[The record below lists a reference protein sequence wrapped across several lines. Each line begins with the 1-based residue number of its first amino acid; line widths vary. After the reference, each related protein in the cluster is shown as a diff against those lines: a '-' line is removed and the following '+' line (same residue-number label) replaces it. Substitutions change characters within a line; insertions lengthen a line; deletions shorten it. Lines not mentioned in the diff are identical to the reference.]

1 MTPMAQFAESTRML
15 FRLAARNIARQRART
30 AMTLA
35 AIAFGVVALIL
46 SGGFV
51 QHIFYYLGEAVIHSQ
66 SGHLQV
72 AKAGFRE
79 KGARRPDQY
88 LLGEPAALK
97 ARLAAQPG
105 VADVMARIGFS
116 GLLNNGRT
124 DLSIVGEGIEPD
136 RETKLGTHLT
146 LLAGRQ
152 LTDRDRFG
160 ALLGQGVAQAL
171 NLAPGDRATLLVSTA
186 EGAANTL
193 DLEVVGVFQT
203 FSKDYDARAVKIPLS
218 AAQELLGTRG
228 ANTAVISLARTRDT
242 QRLAALLRS
251 QLTDQGLEVS
261 TWEELNDFYDK
272 TVKLYDR
279 QFGALR
285 LIVLAMVLLS
295 VANTVNMSIF
305 ERVGEFGTMRA
316 VGDRSPAIFRLVVAE
331 SLLLGLS
338 GAALGVLIGVILAAV
353 ISAIGIPMPPPPNAN
368 VGFEAQIRIVP
379 ATVAGAFAVGVVA
392 TLLASILPAL
402 KVARLPVVEALRH
415 NV

>member
-1 MTPMAQFAESTRML
+1 ML
-15 FRLAARNIARQRART
+15 FRLAARNIVRQRART

-35 AIAFGVVALIL
+35 AIAFGVVGLIL

-79 KGARRPDQY
+79 KGARKPNEY
-88 LLGEPAALK
+88 LIGEPGALK
-97 ARLAAQPG
+97 GHLSAYPG

-116 GLLNNGRT
+116 GLLNNGKT

-136 RETKLGTHLT
+136 REARLGTYMT

-152 LTDRDRFG
+152 LSDRDRFG

-171 NLAPGDRATLLVSTA
+171 NLAPGDRATLVANTA

-193 DLEVVGVFQT
+193 DLEVVGIFQS
-203 FSKDYDARAVKIPLS
+203 FSKEYDARAVKIPLS

-228 ANTAVISLARTRDT
+228 ANTVVISLARTRDT
-242 QRLAALLRS
+242 QLVAAALRG
-251 QLTDQGLEVS
+251 QLIRQGLEVS

-279 QFGALR
+279 QFGALQ

-295 VANTVNMSIF
+295 VANTVNMSTF

-316 VGDRSPAIFRLVVAE
+316 VGDRSTAIFRLVLAE
-331 SLLLGLS
+331 SLVLGLA
-338 GAALGVLIGVILAAV
+338 GAGLGVLVGVILALG

-368 VGFEAQIRIVP
+368 AGFVAEIRLLP
-379 ATVAGAFAVGVVA
+379 SQVAGAFAVGVVA
-392 TLLASILPAL
+392 AVLASILPGL
-402 KVARLPVVEALRH
+402 RVARLPVVEALRH

>member
-1 MTPMAQFAESTRML
+1 ML
-15 FRLAARNIARQRART
+15 FRLAARNIVRQRTRT

-35 AIAFGVVALIL
+35 AIAFGVVGLIL

-72 AKAGFRE
+72 AKTGFRE

-88 LLGEPAALK
+88 LIGDPDALK
-97 ARLAAQPG
+97 KRFSAQAE
-105 VADVMARIGFS
+105 VADVMARVGFS
-116 GLLNNGRT
+116 GLLNNGKT

-136 RETKLGTHLT
+136 REVKLGTYMT
-146 LLAGRQ
+146 LLTGRQ
-152 LTDRDRFG
+152 LSDRDRFWV
-160 ALLGQGVAQAL
+160 LLGQGVAQAL
-171 NLAPGDRATLLVSTA
+171 NLAPGDRATLVANTA

-193 DLEVVGVFQT
+193 DLEVVGVFQS

-218 AAQELLGTRG
+218 AAQELVGTRG
-228 ANTAVISLARTRDT
+228 ANTLVLSLARTRDT
-242 QRLAALLRS
+242 QPMAAALRG
-251 QLTDQGLEVS
+251 QLTGQGLEVS

-279 QFGALR
+279 QFGALQV
-285 LIVLAMVLLS
+285 IVLAMVLLS

-331 SLLLGLS
+331 SLLLGLA
-338 GAALGVLIGVILAAV
+338 GALLGVLIGVVLALV
-353 ISAIGIPMPPPPNAN
+353 ISAVGIPMPPPPNAN
-368 VGFEAQIRIVP
+368 VGFVGEIRLVPSQI
-379 ATVAGAFAVGVVA
+379 AGAFAVGLVA
-392 TLLASILPAL
+392 TVLASILPAL
-402 KVARLPVVEALRH
+402 RVARLPVVEALRH

>member
-1 MTPMAQFAESTRML
+1 ML
-15 FRLAARNIARQRART
+15 FRLAARNIVRQRART

-35 AIAFGVVALIL
+35 AIAFGVVGLIL

-79 KGARRPDQY
+79 KGARKPNEY
-88 LLGEPAALK
+88 LIGEPGALK
-97 ARLAAQPG
+97 GHLSAYPG

-116 GLLNNGRT
+116 GLLNNGKT

-136 RETKLGTHLT
+136 REARLGTYMT

-152 LTDRDRFG
+152 LSDRDRFG

-171 NLAPGDRATLLVSTA
+171 NLAPGDRATLVANTA

-193 DLEVVGVFQT
+193 DLEVVGIFQS
-203 FSKDYDARAVKIPLS
+203 FSKEYDARAVKIPLS

-228 ANTAVISLARTRDT
+228 ANTVVISLARTRDT
-242 QRLAALLRS
+242 QPVAAALRG
-251 QLTDQGLEVS
+251 QLIRQGLEVS

-279 QFGALR
+279 QFGALQ

-295 VANTVNMSIF
+295 VANTVNMSTF

-316 VGDRSPAIFRLVVAE
+316 VGDRSTAIFRLVLAE
-331 SLLLGLS
+331 SLVLGLA
-338 GAALGVLIGVILAAV
+338 GAGLGVLVGVILALG

-368 VGFEAQIRIVP
+368 AGFVAEIRLLP
-379 ATVAGAFAVGVVA
+379 SQVAGAFAVGVVA
-392 TLLASILPAL
+392 AVLASILPGL
-402 KVARLPVVEALRH
+402 RVARLPVVEALRH

>member
-1 MTPMAQFAESTRML
+1 
-15 FRLAARNIARQRART
+15 
-30 AMTLA
+30 
-35 AIAFGVVALIL
+35 
-46 SGGFV
+46 
-51 QHIFYYLGEAVIHSQ
+51 
-66 SGHLQV
+66 
-72 AKAGFRE
+72 
-79 KGARRPDQY
+79 
-88 LLGEPAALK
+88 
-97 ARLAAQPG
+97 
-105 VADVMARIGFS
+105 MARIGFS

-124 DLSIVGEGIEPD
+124 DLAIVGEGIEPD
-136 RETKLGTHLT
+136 RESKLGTHLT

-160 ALLGQGVAQAL
+160 ALLGQGAAQSL
-171 NLAPGDRATLLVSTA
+171 NLQPGDRATLVANTA

-228 ANTAVISLARTRDT
+228 ANTVVISLARTRDT
-242 QRLAALLRS
+242 QPLAATLRG
-251 QLTDQGLEVS
+251 QFANQGLEVT

-272 TVKLYDR
+272 TVQLYDR
-279 QFGALR
+279 QFGALQF
-285 LIVLAMVLLS
+285 IVLAMVLLS

-331 SLLLGLS
+331 SVLLGLA
-338 GAALGVLIGVILAAV
+338 GALLGVLIGVLLALV

-368 VGFEAQIRIVP
+368 VGFEAEIRLVP
-379 ATVAGAFAVGVVA
+379 AAIVGAFAVGLVA
-392 TLLASILPAL
+392 TVLASILPAL
-402 KVARLPVVEALRH
+402 RVARMPVVEALRH

>member
-1 MTPMAQFAESTRML
+1 MARFAESTRML
-15 FRLAARNIARQRART
+15 FRLAARNIVRQRTRT

-35 AIAFGVVALIL
+35 AIAFGVVGLIL

-51 QHIFYYLGEAVIHSQ
+51 QHIIYYLGEAAIHSQ

-72 AKAGFRE
+72 AKEGFRE
-79 KGARRPDQY
+79 KGVRRPDQY
-88 LLGEPAALK
+88 LIGEPDALK
-97 ARLAAQPG
+97 GRLAVQPG
-105 VADVMARIGFS
+105 VSDVMARIGFS
-116 GLLNNGRT
+116 GLLNNGKT

-136 RETKLGTHLT
+136 REAKLGTYMT

-152 LTDRDRFG
+152 LSDHDSFG
-160 ALLGQGVAQAL
+160 ALLGQGVAQTL
-171 NLAPGDRATLLVSTA
+171 NLGPGDRTTLVANTA

-193 DLEVVGVFQT
+193 DLVVVGVFQS
-203 FSKDYDARAVKIPLS
+203 FSKDYDARAVKIPLA

-228 ANTAVISLARTRDT
+228 ANTLVISLARTRDT
-242 QRLAALLRS
+242 QPVATALRG
-251 QLTDQGLEVS
+251 QLTGQGLEVS
-261 TWEELNDFYDK
+261 TWEVLNDFYDK

-279 QFGALR
+279 QFGALQ

-316 VGDRSPAIFRLVVAE
+316 VGDRSHTIFRLVIAE
-331 SLLLGLS
+331 SLVLGLT
-338 GAALGVLIGVILAAV
+338 GAVLGVLVGVLLALG

-368 VGFEAQIRIVP
+368 VGFVAEIRLVP
-379 ATVAGAFAVGVVA
+379 WQVAGGFAVGLVA
-392 TLLASILPAL
+392 TVLASILPAL
-402 KVARLPVVEALRH
+402 RVARLPVVEALRH

>member
-1 MTPMAQFAESTRML
+1 MTAMARAAESTRML
-15 FRLAARNIARQRART
+15 FRLAARNIVRQRART
-30 AMTLA
+30 AMTLS
-35 AIAFGVVALIL
+35 AIAFGVVGLIL

-72 AKAGFRE
+72 AEAGFRD

-88 LLGEPAALK
+88 LVGDPGALK
-97 ARLAAQPG
+97 EQLSAYPG
-105 VADVMARIGFS
+105 IVDVMARIAFS
-116 GLLNNGRT
+116 GLLNNGKT

-136 RETKLGTHLT
+136 REAKLGTYMT
-146 LLAGRQ
+146 LLAGRR
-152 LTDRDRFG
+152 LSDRDRFG
-160 ALLGQGVAQAL
+160 VLLGQGVAQAL
-171 NLAPGDRATLLVSTA
+171 NLAPGDRATLVANTA

-193 DLEVVGVFQT
+193 DLDVVGVFQS

-228 ANTAVISLARTRDT
+228 ANTVVISLARTRDT
-242 QRLAALLRS
+242 QPMAAFLRG
-251 QLTDQGLEVS
+251 QLTPQGLEVS
-261 TWEELNDFYDK
+261 SWEELNDFYDK

-279 QFGALR
+279 QFGALQ
-285 LIVLAMVLLS
+285 LIVLMMVLLS

-316 VGDRSPAIFRLVVAE
+316 VGDRSTSIFRLVIAE
-331 SLLLGLS
+331 SLLLGIA
-338 GAALGVLIGVILAAV
+338 GAALGVLIGVLLATV

-379 ATVAGAFAVGVVA
+379 SMVAGAFAVGVVA

>member
-1 MTPMAQFAESTRML
+1 ML
-15 FRLAARNIARQRART
+15 FRLAARNIVRQRTRT
-30 AMTLA
+30 SMTLA
-35 AIAFGVVALIL
+35 AIAFGVVGLIL

-51 QHIFYYLGEAVIHSQ
+51 QHIFFYLGEAMIHSQ

-79 KGARRPDQY
+79 KGARRPDQF
-88 LLGEPAALK
+88 LIGEPDVLK
-97 ARLAAQPG
+97 ARLAAEPG
-105 VADVMARIGFS
+105 VDDVMARIGFS
-116 GLLNNGRT
+116 GLLNNGKT

-136 RETKLGTHLT
+136 REAKLGTHIS

-152 LTDRDRFG
+152 LSDRDRFG

-171 NLAPGDRATLLVSTA
+171 NLAPGDRATLVATTA

-193 DLEVVGVFQT
+193 DVEVVGVFQT
-203 FSKDYDARAVKIPLS
+203 FSKDYDARAVKIPLA

-228 ANTAVISLARTRDT
+228 ANTLVISLSRTRDT
-242 QRLAALLRS
+242 ERVAGVLRG
-251 QLTDQGLEVS
+251 QLIAQGFELS
-261 TWEELNDFYDK
+261 SWEELNDFYDK

-279 QFGALR
+279 QFGALQ

-316 VGDRSPAIFRLVVAE
+316 VGDRSPAIIRLVITE
-331 SLLLGLS
+331 SLVLGLA
-338 GAALGVLIGVILAAV
+338 GAVLGVLLGILLAIV
-353 ISAIGIPMPPPPNAN
+353 ISTVGIPMPPPPNAN
-368 VGFEAQIRIVP
+368 VGFEAKIRLVP
-379 ATVAGAFAVGVVA
+379 SMLAAAFAIGVVA
-392 TLLASILPAL
+392 TVLASILPGL
-402 KVARLPVVEALRH
+402 RVARMPLVEALRH